1 MGHYFH
7 LILSISLRVQLRVAI
22 GLGFVIKLFEEVIK
36 VLENF
41 SFSSIPSFFFLKIK
55 NNL

>member
-36 VLENF
+36 VFENF
-41 SFSSIPSFFFLKIK
+41 CFSSIPSFFFLKIK